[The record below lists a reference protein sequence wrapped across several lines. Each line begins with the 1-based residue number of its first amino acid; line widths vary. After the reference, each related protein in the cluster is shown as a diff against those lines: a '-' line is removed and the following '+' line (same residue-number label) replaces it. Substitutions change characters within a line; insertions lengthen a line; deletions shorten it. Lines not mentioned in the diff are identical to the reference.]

1 MNKPNRPAPSAET
14 PEQQKEKESEK
25 KPPLR
30 ERVLQALYDFFEVLA
45 TVTVT
50 VMLLYAFGCRLQIV
64 DGTSM
69 LKTLHDGERLVVSDL
84 GYEPRRGDI
93 VIIHRIDA
101 APYSQPIVKRVI
113 ALPGQTVD
121 IDFDT
126 WTLTV
131 DGEVIEEPYRWLD
144 LSRETLGCEYP
155 LPITLGEHEIFVMG
169 DNRNGSADSRQEE
182 LGPVDIRTA
191 VGHALMRVWP
201 RSTFTV
207 FENPFG
213 EGSK

>member
-1 MNKPNRPAPSAET
+1 MNETTHPAPQTENHDPEKKAE
-14 PEQQKEKESEK
+14 EK

-30 ERVLQALYDFFEVLA
+30 ERALQTLYDVFEVLA
-45 TVTVT
+45 TVTVS
-50 VMLLYAFGCRLQIV
+50 VMLLYAFVCRLQIV

-69 LKTLHDGERLVVSDL
+69 LRTLHDGERLIVSDF

-113 ALPGQTVD
+113 ATPGQTVD

-131 DGEVIEEPYRWLD
+131 DGEVIDEPYRWID
-144 LSRETLGCEYP
+144 LSRDTLLCEYE
-155 LPITLGEHEIFVMG
+155 LPITLCENHIFELG

-182 LGPVDIRTA
+182 LGPIDIRTV
-191 VGHALMRVWP
+191 VGHAIMRVWP
-201 RSTFTV
+201 RGTFTV
-207 FENPFG
+207 FENPFDG
-213 EGSK
+213 GAE